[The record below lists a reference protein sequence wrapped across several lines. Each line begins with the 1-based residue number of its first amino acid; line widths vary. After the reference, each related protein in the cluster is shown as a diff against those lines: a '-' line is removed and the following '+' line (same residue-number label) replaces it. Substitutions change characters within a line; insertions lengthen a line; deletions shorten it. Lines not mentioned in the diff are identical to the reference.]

1 MKHKFQY
8 IDFRQAMKGNNLP
21 RKYYPLSNKVNIEK
35 IIKLFPKPWI
45 AFLGSGDY
53 HYLTYFLLKNLSNK
67 PYLILFDNHF
77 DMNYAP
83 DGMLS
88 CGSWARQA
96 LIDDLIKGVLVIG
109 ASSISK
115 PTDFWHPGIIH
126 IENPNDV
133 INLNKYKNLFKYD
146 LYISIDKDVLDS
158 SILRTDWDQGIM
170 KEDSLLKWLSVFNS
184 KGKVI
189 GVDFCGDF
197 KRDPVLELVDIKN
210 KKAHERINRKIINL
224 FTENYSKTA

>member
-1 MKHKFQY
+1 MKHGFQY

-21 RKYYPLSNKVNIEK
+21 RKYYPLNNKDNVER
-35 IIKLFPKPWI
+35 IIKLFPRPWI
-45 AFLGSGDY
+45 VFLGSGDY
-53 HYLTYFLLKNLSNK
+53 HYLSYFLIKNLSNK

-88 CGSWARQA
+88 CGSWVREA

-109 ASSISK
+109 ASSMSK
-115 PTDFWHPGIIH
+115 PTNFWHPGIIH
-126 IENPNDV
+126 ITNPNDI

-146 LYISIDKDVLDS
+146 LYISIDKDVLDPS
-158 SILRTDWDQGIM
+158 VLRTDWDQGKM
-170 KEDSLLKWLSVFNS
+170 KEDTLLRWLSEISS
-184 KGKVI
+184 KGKVV
-189 GVDFCGDF
+189 GVDLCGDF
-197 KRDPVLELVDIKN
+197 KQDPILELIDIKN
-210 KKAHERINRKIINL
+210 KKAHERINREIIRL